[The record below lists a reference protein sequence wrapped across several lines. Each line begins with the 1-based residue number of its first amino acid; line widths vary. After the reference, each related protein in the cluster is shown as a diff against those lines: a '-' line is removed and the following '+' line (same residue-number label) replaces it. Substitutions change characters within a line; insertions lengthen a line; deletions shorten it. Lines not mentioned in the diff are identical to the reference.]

1 MTEHANSRDDRKTKE
16 RLIHEPQSMRQKFA
30 DSDRLLDEIINI
42 YKEAPI
48 GLCYFDIDLRFLYV
62 NDWLAA
68 INGMPV
74 EEHLGRTISEVLPEV
89 AASVELQL
97 RHVIETGEPIV
108 GGTVDA
114 ETPAHPEVPRTFE
127 HNYYPIKS
135 GDDTVVGVSCVVQ
148 EITDR
153 KRNEEALAKASA
165 VLNATFDSI
174 AQGIAVY
181 DADYNLVSFNK
192 KFPELFRLPPGFLHE
207 GMCVDDI
214 VRQRH
219 RQGQYVEP
227 LEEVIGRRRKMKS
240 LMSER
245 TAEHIF
251 PDGTTIM
258 YHRQPMPDGGCVT
271 THTDITERKRTE
283 EALRE
288 ARDTLES
295 KVSERTRE
303 LNDINRKLQS
313 EIAERKEISMALE
326 EAEMRQ
332 RLLLESTNVI
342 PWEAD
347 AKTWKFTYVG
357 PQAAE
362 FLGHPSELWLEE
374 DFWVEHLHQEDRDW
388 VVEYCQE
395 STLQSDN
402 YEMDY
407 RMITAEGGTIWI
419 HDIVN
424 VVKQE
429 GEPVALRG
437 FMIDITERKS
447 LEELQR
453 NISGWLISA
462 QEEERRKISRELH
475 DDFSQ
480 RLALLAVEIHQVGQ
494 EISESKLPG
503 AKTMDKLWSQ
513 TQELAADLHRLS
525 HQLHPAILDQLGL
538 GTAVRSLCREF
549 TDQHDILVKYTEHKI
564 PESVSS
570 DVALCLYRTVQEGLR
585 NIVKHSGAKDAEVQ
599 LTGDRDTI
607 HLRIADQGVGFDP
620 KTKRKGLGLISIEER
635 TRLVQ
640 GELSLQSRPSHGTCI
655 DLRIPLAAPDT

>member
-1 MTEHANSRDDRKTKE
+1 
-16 RLIHEPQSMRQKFA
+16 
-30 DSDRLLDEIINI
+30 
-42 YKEAPI
+42 
-48 GLCYFDIDLRFLYV
+48 
-62 NDWLAA
+62 
-68 INGMPV
+68 
-74 EEHLGRTISEVLPEV
+74 
-89 AASVELQL
+89 
-97 RHVIETGEPIV
+97 
-108 GGTVDA
+108 
-114 ETPAHPEVPRTFE
+114 
-127 HNYYPIKS
+127 
-135 GDDTVVGVSCVVQ
+135 
-148 EITDR
+148 
-153 KRNEEALAKASA
+153 
-165 VLNATFDSI
+165 
-174 AQGIAVY
+174 
-181 DADYNLVSFNK
+181 
-192 KFPELFRLPPGFLHE
+192 
-207 GMCVDDI
+207 
-214 VRQRH
+214 
-219 RQGQYVEP
+219 
-227 LEEVIGRRRKMKS
+227 
-240 LMSER
+240 
-245 TAEHIF
+245 
-251 PDGTTIM
+251 IM

-283 EALRE
+283 DALRE

-295 KVSERTRE
+295 KVSERTRD
-303 LNDINRKLQS
+303 LTDINRKLQS
-313 EIAERKEISMALE
+313 ETAERKEISTALE

-357 PQAAE
+357 PQAVE
-362 FLGHPSELWLEE
+362 FFGYPTELWLEK
-374 DFWVEHLHQEDRDW
+374 DFWVEHIHPEDRDW
-388 VVEYCQE
+388 VVDYCQK
-395 STLQSDN
+395 STLQSDH

-407 RMITAEGGTIWI
+407 RIIKADGGTIWI
-419 HDIVN
+419 QDIVN
-424 VVKQE
+424 VVRQG

-480 RLALLAVEIHQVGQ
+480 RLALLAVEIHQIGQ
-494 EISESKLPG
+494 EISESKLPS
-503 AKTMDKLWSQ
+503 AKSMDELWSQ

-549 TDQHDILVKYTEHKI
+549 TDQHDILVKYTEHEI
-564 PESVSS
+564 PESVSP
-570 DVALCLYRTVQEGLR
+570 DVAVCVYRAVQEGLR

-620 KTKRKGLGLISIEER
+620 KTTGKKGLGLISIEER

-655 DLRIPLAAPDT
+655 DLKIPTGAHQDA